1 MQVIEYFSCDRP
13 EYWLHQIEKSD
24 WEAGKFLHKLLSKK
38 ILSDIVG
45 EHPKVL
51 LLTNGDELISFCTY
65 SEKDDIQPTD
75 LTPWMGFVYTFPQ
88 YRGHRYVGKLF
99 QEIEKIAKAENVH
112 DIFISTNHTGLYEKY
127 GCEFYQM
134 MDDVNDEPSRVY
146 RKHIEESN

>member
-13 EYWLHQIEKSD
+13 EYWLRQIGKSD
-24 WEAGKFLHKLLSKK
+24 WEAGKFLHELLSKK

-51 LLTNGDELISFCTY
+51 MLTNGDELISFCTY
-65 SEKDDIQPTD
+65 SEKDDIQPTA

-112 DIFISTNHTGLYEKY
+112 DIFISTNHMGLYEKY
-127 GCEFYQM
+127 GCEFYQIM
-134 MDDVNDEPSRVY
+134 NDVNDEPSRVY
-146 RKHIEESN
+146 RKHVDEGD